1 MELKNNNKK
10 TYRVAAV
17 YGSPR
22 REGNTDILMQK
33 FLEGLRQCRY
43 FSSEFNEEP
52 LDLQI
57 KEIYVSELGISSC
70 RECRS
75 CSKNGQCI
83 IDDKMQDIYP
93 VLVNCNLLL
102 VASPVFFTTVSGYL
116 KAFID
121 RFQRFW
127 ALKYELQEK
136 IITPENNKGILFSCA
151 GSNPENIFDCT
162 RKVMRALFDV
172 LYVKY
177 YADFCYNNIDFKGDI
192 LKHPEIADSVFNFG
206 KKGDFVKEER

>member
-1 MELKNNNKK
+1 MKVSKKNKK
-10 TYRVAAV
+10 TYSVTAV

-22 REGNTDILMQK
+22 RGGNTDVLLKK

-43 FSSEFNEEP
+43 FSSESNEEC

-57 KEIYVSELGISSC
+57 KEIYVSELNISPC

-83 IDDKMQDIYP
+83 VNDKVQEIYP
-93 VLVNCNLLL
+93 LLVNCNLILI
-102 VASPVFFTTVSGYL
+102 ASPVFFTTVSGYL
-116 KAFID
+116 KSFID

-136 IITPENNKGILFSCA
+136 IITPENNKGMLFSCA

-162 RKVMRALFDV
+162 KKVMRSLFDV

-177 YADFCYNNIDFKGDI
+177 SADFCYNNIDFKGDM
-192 LKHPEIADSVFNFG
+192 LKHPEITDSVYNFG
-206 KKGDFVKEER
+206 KKGDFVKEVL